1 MKKIGIA
8 LLLLLMA
15 FASVSAQKVVYDDH
29 AQKRSV
35 GAFHAIETS
44 SGIEV
49 VISKGDKEELAVSV
63 GNQEYMDLVKT
74 VVENGVL
81 KISRTSEDWKFWN
94 KWKNWH
100 VKVYVSYVTL
110 NALKASSGG
119 SVNGSDINLQV
130 LSARLSSGGSIT
142 LSGKVE
148 RLDVDGNSGAQFR
161 GYTLVTDFCKAEAGS
176 GAGVQITV
184 NKEISAKANSGGFV
198 RFKGEGLI
206 RDINVNSGGSVKR
219 QN

>member
-1 MKKIGIA
+1 MKKIGIS
-8 LLLLLMA
+8 LLVILMA
-15 FASVSAQKVVYDDH
+15 VTSVTAQKVVYDDH

-35 GAFHAIETS
+35 GAFHAIEAS

-49 VISKGDKEELAVSV
+49 VISRGDQEELAVSV

-81 KISRTSEDWKFWN
+81 KITRTSEDWKFWN

-100 VKVYVSYVTL
+100 VKVYVSYVML
-110 NALKASSGG
+110 DALRASSGG
-119 SVNGSDINLQV
+119 SVNGSDMNLQA

-142 LSGKVE
+142 LSGKVGQ
-148 RLDVDGNSGAQFR
+148 LDVDGNSGAQFR
-161 GYTLVTDFCKAEAGS
+161 GYSLVTDFCKAEASS